1 MLAYK
6 LKALIIITVCL
17 TVSVQAQDSI
27 NETFQSGNFS
37 SGAEPGNR
45 TIGAGAVVN
54 MNVSSPRA
62 ESDNWAGVFGNV
74 TSQYI
79 IGSDTGSP
87 FFSWELLSANYV
99 YASPQDLDFTSS
111 WQPGNISYLKIR
123 YPFLENTIEEPAET
137 FTATNSTVNSKFQSD
152 PVEDTLVSYTNNASG
167 TSIWETHF
175 LSDGDRGFFA
185 GRVRDGRSFN
195 NKESD
200 YQLILPENG
209 DEQGGTAYSMY
220 LELE

>member
-1 MLAYK
+1 
-6 LKALIIITVCL
+6 
-17 TVSVQAQDSI
+17 
-27 NETFQSGNFS
+27 
-37 SGAEPGNR
+37 
-45 TIGAGAVVN
+45 
-54 MNVSSPRA
+54 
-62 ESDNWAGVFGNV
+62 
-74 TSQYI
+74 
-79 IGSDTGSP
+79 
-87 FFSWELLSANYV
+87 LSANYV

-111 WQPGNISYLKIR
+111 WQPGNISYLKIQ
-123 YPFLENTIEEPAET
+123 YPFLEYTSEEPAET
-137 FTATNSTVNSKFQSD
+137 FTTTNSTVNSKFQSD

-209 DEQGGTAYSMY
+209 DEQGGTAYSIN